1 MEDLF
6 ELQSEIAQ
14 LVAAEIEAII
24 TPEEKQLI
32 EKIPTTSLTAYDFY
46 QQGID
51 EEDLD
56 RAEEFFLRA
65 LEYDSAY
72 ALAYIGMA
80 TNHFMSTFGNAPP
93 NEAWPK
99 VKEYTKK
106 ALELDST
113 QAEAYALLGRINT
126 NYDWD
131 WKAAERNFKK
141 ALQLN
146 PNSARIHI
154 HYSVLL
160 TYTERNEEA
169 IVEAKRAQEL
179 DPLSSWISYMV
190 ALAYLWDHQYDRAI
204 EELQMVLAMDPNYWQ
219 SHSQLGKAYLAKLM
233 SEEAIAEYEKVIDLS
248 GGGNGDMAF
257 LAIIYYEIGEK
268 AKAEQLFDNLM
279 QRSRD
284 EYVPPMFFYL
294 IHKARGEL
302 DLAYEWLEQAL
313 NEHDSYLP
321 WIRVDPIERY
331 RIPDE
336 PRFNE
341 LLKKMGLEKY
351 QE

>member
-1 MEDLF
+1 M
-6 ELQSEIAQ
+6 
-14 LVAAEIEAII
+14 
-24 TPEEKQLI
+24 T
-32 EKIPTTSLTAYDFY
+32 
-46 QQGID
+46 G
-51 EEDLD
+51 
-56 RAEEFFLRA
+56 
-65 LEYDSAY
+65 
-72 ALAYIGMA
+72 
-80 TNHFMSTFGNAPP
+80 
-93 NEAWPK
+93 
-99 VKEYTKK
+99 
-106 ALELDST
+106 
-113 QAEAYALLGRINT
+113 
-126 NYDWD
+126 D

-154 HYSVLL
+154 YYSVLL

-179 DPLSSWISYMV
+179 DPLSKWISYMV

-219 SHSQLGKAYLAKLM
+219 AHSQLGNAYLAKLM

-257 LAIIYYEIGEK
+257 LAITYYEIGEK

-321 WIRVDPIERY
+321 WIRVHPIERY

>member
-1 MEDLF
+1 MSYILGGSGQKYGNKVRLTLQLLDARNDDHIWSSPFRREIVIEDIF

-32 EKIPTTSLTAYDFY
+32 EKIPTTSLTAYYFY

-56 RAEEFFLRA
+56 RAEELFLRA

-99 VKEYTKK
+99 VQEYTKK

-113 QAEAYALLGRINT
+113 LAEAYALLGRINT

-131 WKAAERNFKK
+131 WKTAERNFKK

-154 HYSVLL
+154 NYSVLL

-179 DPLSSWISYMV
+179 DPL
-190 ALAYLWDHQYDRAI
+190 
-204 EELQMVLAMDPNYWQ
+204 
-219 SHSQLGKAYLAKLM
+219 
-233 SEEAIAEYEKVIDLS
+233 
-248 GGGNGDMAF
+248 
-257 LAIIYYEIGEK
+257 
-268 AKAEQLFDNLM
+268 
-279 QRSRD
+279 
-284 EYVPPMFFYL
+284 
-294 IHKARGEL
+294 
-302 DLAYEWLEQAL
+302 
-313 NEHDSYLP
+313 
-321 WIRVDPIERY
+321 
-331 RIPDE
+331 
-336 PRFNE
+336 
-341 LLKKMGLEKY
+341 
-351 QE
+351 